1 MKWISEKLTRYII
14 KAGAASEEL
23 YEVYQY
29 GFQMVLEMLC
39 CFSICFATAI
49 YLHLVWEFL
58 ISTGIFMMLRTYAGG
73 VHLNHFISCF
83 LCSITVQ
90 LAILVLN
97 DKYQFSISISWV
109 IILISSILIWSFAP
123 VESINRELDKEEKAH
138 CKKVTLKVIVV
149 LLILAGCFTFIDN
162 KNIVSLITFTVAVV
176 FISQCIGIIKYRAE
190 KALWNHNCSKHF

>member
-1 MKWISEKLTRYII
+1 MKWLSEKLTRYVI

-29 GFQMVLEMLC
+29 GFQMGLEMLC
-39 CFSICFATAI
+39 CFGICFAIAI
-49 YLHLVWEFL
+49 YLHLIWEFL

-90 LAILVLN
+90 LAILLLN
-97 DKYQFSISISWV
+97 DKYQFSMNISWF
-109 IILISSILIWSFAP
+109 IILISSVLIWRFAP
-123 VESINRELDKEEKAH
+123 VESINRELDREEKVH
-138 CKKVTLKVIVV
+138 CKRVTLKVMIA
-149 LLILAGCFTFIDN
+149 LLLLTGYFTFINDS
-162 KNIVSLITFTVAVV
+162 KIVSLIAFVVAIV

-190 KALWNHNCSKHF
+190 KAL